1 MLIFVEYYICLG
13 KHLKLFFSVH
23 QEILENDLENTEVF
37 NLAKSQIESLQ
48 KEQELTIQDDKALEE
63 RASEIQTKLD
73 KVSEEKKNIQDAK
86 VELEEEGKYLK
97 SKFDELN
104 SKHERILRVNREV
117 EEETQRLNSE
127 YKSLDD
133 DKFEILVN
141 TNEFVTEEGS
151 ELLKVFL
158 YQIPC
163 KSFLIA

>member
-1 MLIFVEYYICLG
+1 M
-13 KHLKLFFSVH
+13 
-23 QEILENDLENTEVF
+23 ENTEVF

-151 ELLKVFL
+151 ELLKVSCTKFL
-158 YQIPC
+158 ANHFTLCKISFWQYQNIWIFYIILY
-163 KSFLIA
+163 SSQYSDLQEI

>member
-1 MLIFVEYYICLG
+1 M
-13 KHLKLFFSVH
+13 
-23 QEILENDLENTEVF
+23 ENTEVF

-86 VELEEEGKYLK
+86 EELEEEGKYLK

-104 SKHERILRVNREV
+104 AKHGIILRVNREV

-151 ELLKVFL
+151 ELLKVFFYTKFLANQSLL
-158 YQIPC
+158 YRSNI
-163 KSFLIA
+163 KTI

>member
-1 MLIFVEYYICLG
+1 MNIKNLNKSRNNSTNYVFFVQLTGPDKNLSLASWCRAWSWGNSCWWALW
-13 KHLKLFFSVH
+13 
-23 QEILENDLENTEVF
+23 NT
-37 NLAKSQIESLQ
+37 QI
-48 KEQELTIQDDKALEE
+48 
-63 RASEIQTKLD
+63 
-73 KVSEEKKNIQDAK
+73 K
-86 VELEEEGKYLK
+86 VELEEEGQYLK